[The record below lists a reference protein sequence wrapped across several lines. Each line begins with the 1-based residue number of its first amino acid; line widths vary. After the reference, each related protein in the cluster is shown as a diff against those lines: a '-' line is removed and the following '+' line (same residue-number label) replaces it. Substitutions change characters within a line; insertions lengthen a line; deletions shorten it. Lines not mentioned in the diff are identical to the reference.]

1 MKYNVITLNSIEW
14 ALWLVLYP
22 VISIPLLF
30 SIWLDQVK
38 LKGQKTKKEFYNSMT
53 VSLYLYMKKDIFFFF
68 FFCSIINRWPL
79 EIHKYIHIS
88 TFMMKIKWG
97 ICAVY
102 GKINNIVYK
111 TCNKANQ
118 QIFKRKIKWK
128 HKFRRLL

>member
-53 VSLYLYMKKDIFFFF
+53 VSLYLYMKKDIFFFLF
-68 FFCSIINRWPL
+68 Q
-79 EIHKYIHIS
+79 
-88 TFMMKIKWG
+88 
-97 ICAVY
+97 
-102 GKINNIVYK
+102 
-111 TCNKANQ
+111 NK
-118 QIFKRKIKWK
+118 
-128 HKFRRLL
+128 